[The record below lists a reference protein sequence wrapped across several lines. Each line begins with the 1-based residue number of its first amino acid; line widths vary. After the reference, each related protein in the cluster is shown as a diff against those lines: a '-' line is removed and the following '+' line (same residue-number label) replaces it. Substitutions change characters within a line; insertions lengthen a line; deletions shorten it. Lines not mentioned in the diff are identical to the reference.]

1 MKLKTQETK
10 GLPFVCR
17 VEILYT
23 TLQADRFSESLCG
36 DCCLDWDFQKEKE
49 RESLEVIFQFSSLTH
64 NNRKETTDPN
74 LLTTPASD
82 WTAGALW
89 GRGL

>member
-10 GLPFVCR
+10 GLPFVCK
-17 VEILYT
+17 VESLYT
-23 TLQADRFSESLCG
+23 TLHGRQTESFFSSR
-36 DCCLDWDFQKEKE
+36 DFQKEKE